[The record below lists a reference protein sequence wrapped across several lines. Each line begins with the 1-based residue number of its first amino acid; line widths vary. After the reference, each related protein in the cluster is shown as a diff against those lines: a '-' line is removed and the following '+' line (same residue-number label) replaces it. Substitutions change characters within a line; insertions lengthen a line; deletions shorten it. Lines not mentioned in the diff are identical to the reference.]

1 MLHKVIILGSVT
13 VLIALIA
20 VGGINSNPSVSAA
33 AKDPEIERII
43 FIDRFIPIDVDPTT
57 TDPGLCDNTSSK
69 FKTISGGVHWQEF
82 PVGYFIDTTNFDDP
96 DVLVSAQQAKAAV
109 VRAFDTWDAED
120 HGGTATNVF
129 FEEVDE
135 ANADIT
141 VEWNTLDG
149 EGGTL
154 GVASTT
160 INPKAKKIVS
170 AEIVLDSGDRW
181 RNFDLLC
188 GSQGINNLVREFDI
202 EDVAAHEIGHA
213 IGFAHVNGGD
223 DVFNT
228 EYVSIIFEGETHKR
242 TLGLGDRDGI
252 FSLYG
257 DGGGDDNGGNG
268 GRGKCPPGNTEHP
281 KC

>member
-1 MLHKVIILGSVT
+1 MHKIIILGSIT

-20 VGGINSNPSVSAA
+20 VGGINSNPSVTA
-33 AKDPEIERII
+33 AKVPEIERII
-43 FIDRFIPIDVDPTT
+43 FIDRFIPIDVAPTT
-57 TDPGLCDNTSSK
+57 PDPGLCDNTSSK

-82 PVGYFIDTTNFDDP
+82 PVGYFIDTTNFVDP
-96 DVLVSAQQAKAAV
+96 DGLVNAQQAKEAV

-120 HGGTATNVF
+120 HGGTAAKIF
-129 FEEVDE
+129 FEEVAV

-154 GVASTT
+154 GVAGISFQ
-160 INPKAKKIVS
+160 PKAKKIVS

-181 RNFDLLC
+181 RNFALLC
-188 GSQGINNLVREFDI
+188 GSQGIDGSVLEFDI

-228 EYVSIIFEGETHKR
+228 EYVSVIFEGETHKR
-242 TLGLGDRDGI
+242 TLGLGDRDGM

-257 DGGGDDNGGNG
+257 DGGGDGNGGNG
-268 GRGKCPPGNTEHP
+268 GGNCPPQSKSP
-281 KC
+281 KCS